1 MLNKKIALIL
11 YEIADILEIQ
21 GIEFKP
27 IAYRRAAQTIE
38 SLSKDIKEAYKE
50 NKLEELP
57 GIGKH
62 IADKIKEIIETGSLR
77 YYKDLK
83 KKLPIDFEGLM
94 NVEGIGPKKVKLL
107 WKKLGIKNVKDLE
120 KAIEKHKLAKLKGLG
135 EKTEKNIL
143 EGIDFAKKSKG
154 RMLLSEAMYIAES
167 IIKKLKDV
175 KKINYAG
182 SIRRGKETI
191 GDIDILCCSNN
202 KNIMEEFVNLD
213 IVKDVI
219 AKGTTR
225 SAIVTK
231 DNVHVDLRL
240 LDEKTYG
247 AALLYFTG
255 SKEHNIELRK
265 IAINK
270 KWKLSEYGLFKGDRL
285 IAGKTEEEIYKKL
298 GLGYIEP
305 ELRENNGEIEA
316 SRRNKLPNLVKLED
330 IKSDLQMHSDYSDG
344 NNTIKEMAEKCIKLG
359 YKYMLVTDHTGKLKI
374 ANSLDERRAENYFKE
389 IDRLNKNFKNFRI
402 FKGAEVDIKENG
414 DIGISDKFL
423 KKFDVIVASIH
434 SAFKKSKEEQTKR
447 LLKAMDNK
455 YIKIIGHLTGRLI
468 NERKS
473 IEVDIDKIFKKAR
486 ENNIVLEINAF
497 PNRLDLND
505 ANVREAI
512 KNGCKL
518 SLGTDAHS
526 AEQLDFMKFGVI
538 TAKRGWA
545 EKKDIVNCYDVNKF
559 KKFFNIRNV

>member
-1 MLNKKIALIL
+1 MLNKKIAEIL
-11 YEIADILEIQ
+11 YEIADILDIK
-21 GIEFKP
+21 GVEFKP
-27 IAYRRAAQTIE
+27 IAYRRAAQAIE
-38 SLSKDIKEAYKE
+38 SLSKDIEEVYKE

-120 KAIEKHKLAKLKGLG
+120 KAIKKHRLAKLKGLG

-143 EGIDFAKKSKG
+143 EGIDFAKKSKE
-154 RMLLSEAMYIAES
+154 RMLLSEAMYIAEE
-167 IIKKLKDV
+167 IINKLKNV

-213 IVKDVI
+213 IVKDII

-247 AALLYFTG
+247 AALMYFTG

-270 KWKLSEYGLFKGDRL
+270 RWKLSEYGLFKGDRL

-298 GLGYIEP
+298 NLKYIEP
-305 ELRENNGEIEA
+305 EIRENNGEIEA
-316 SRRNKLPNLVKLED
+316 SRRNELPNLIKLED
-330 IKSDLQMHSDYSDG
+330 IKSDLQMHSNYSDG
-344 NNTIKEMAEKCIKLG
+344 SNSIKEMAEKCIKLG

-389 IDRLNKNFKNFRI
+389 IDRLDRNFKNFKI

-414 DIGISDKFL
+414 DIGVDDSFL
-423 KKFDVIVASIH
+423 KKFDIIVASIH

-497 PNRLDLND
+497 PNRLDLNN

-512 KNGCKL
+512 KNGCRL

-526 AEQLDFMKFGVI
+526 TEQLDLMKFGVI

-559 KKFFNIRNV
+559 KKFFNIK